1 MLTDKL
7 AYKKNT
13 VSWEGS
19 ETKKTETELH
29 PDRYGGDSQYECKKV
44 LQNWLSKDEYRGW
57 LKGTII
63 KYLVRYGKKD
73 SLIKE
78 AEKIKIYSDF
88 LYEFEKDQK

>member
-1 MLTDKL
+1 MPLSEFT
-7 AYKKNT
+7 YKKNT
-13 VSWEGS
+13 TLINEGIK
-19 ETKKTETELH
+19 TTETELH
-29 PDRYGGDSQYECKKV
+29 PDRYGGDTQYECKKV